1 MNNMQLKNMIAIIA
15 TIVILNVFVIG
26 VGIASKP
33 DTNSRYEQCTQWI
46 NGVYTVAEN
55 AHRIRSR
62 SGYYAVR
69 NAYENNELPYGCGD
83 DVLMHH
89 IDLTTQEIL
98 RYYDWVLT
106 RNNSDATNIL
116 FDADA
121 AVHSLN
127 SMAQQFAV
135 TRK

>member
-1 MNNMQLKNMIAIIA
+1 MELKDLIAITA
-15 TIVILNVFVIG
+15 TIVILNTLMIGFVM
-26 VGIASKP
+26 ATKP
-33 DTNSRYEQCTQWI
+33 DKKSQYEQCTQWVD
-46 NGVYTVAEN
+46 GVHTVAN
-55 AHRIRSR
+55 NVQKIRSR
-62 SGYYAVR
+62 NGYLAVR
-69 NAYENNELPYGCGD
+69 NAYDQNVLPYGCGD
-83 DVLMHH
+83 DALMRK
-89 IDLTTQEIL
+89 IDLTARNVL
-98 RYYDWVLT
+98 GYYDWVLT